1 MIATENSGGRGRP
14 RSFDVETAVDK
25 AMKLFHSRGYDAVGV
40 AELAEELGIKPPSFY
55 AAFGSKLGLLER
67 ALERY
72 GNSDANVFRTALAE
86 GGSVAE
92 IMQRTL
98 ENAAGIYPERDGVAG
113 CLVHDGTRNSA
124 DPEVRALGVTAR
136 HAARDSMR
144 DLIATEYPDKAEE
157 LADLIIIATAGMSA
171 AARDG
176 ADRARLMRFAEAA
189 SRAFRREAGMDA

>member
-1 MIATENSGGRGRP
+1 MIATKSSGKRGRP

-40 AELAEELGIKPPSFY
+40 AELVEELGIRPPSFY

-72 GNSDANVFRTALAE
+72 GKSDANVFETARAA
-86 GGSVAE
+86 GGSVADV
-92 IMQRTL
+92 MQRTL
-98 ENAAGIYPERDGVAG
+98 ENAARIYPERAGVAG

-136 HAARDSMR
+136 KGAREAMR
-144 DLIATEYPDKAEE
+144 DLIATEYHAKAGE
-157 LADLIIIATAGMSA
+157 LADLMMIATAGMSA
-171 AARDG
+171 A
-176 ADRARLMRFAEAA
+176 
-189 SRAFRREAGMDA
+189 